1 MLGDSRARLTLLLV
15 ACAPALAGCPL
26 PIARTEATSAPVLGR
41 MVWADG
47 TPASGLEV
55 AVSTGYGKTP
65 CSSPMVRATINEFGT
80 FLLPGTEKHY
90 ATTWFIPNLDRGAPR
105 YHLCVTVRDTL
116 RLAYTGYGSLSE
128 TADRDSVTCVVWELK
143 DSPRVSCAGRAKHA
157 VVAGGHWVDTVGGG
171 GEGKGGEGFYR
182 LFLTE
187 EPTRVKGY
195 DKDKPQDR
203 SFVYVQWVE
212 PRGAGAAEGTAPP
225 YRIRTTLSLPYDRN
239 KVWTI
244 QDVRVWRRE
253 GRWMAG
259 LEGYKHA
266 FMNDMARAELVFE
279 LGPPGQATMVAGP

>member
-15 ACAPALAGCPL
+15 ACAPAVAGCPL
-26 PIARTEATSAPVLGR
+26 PIARTEATSAPVVGSI
-41 MVWADG
+41 VWADG

-65 CSSPMVRATINEFGT
+65 CSSPLLRATSDAAGMFR
-80 FLLPGTEKHY
+80 LAGTEKHY
-90 ATTWFIPNLDRGAPR
+90 TTTWFVPNLDRFAPSYR
-105 YHLCVTVRDTL
+105 LCATVRDTL
-116 RLAYTGYGSLSE
+116 RPMYAGYGSLRQF
-128 TADRDSVTCVVWELK
+128 ADPDSVTCVVWETA
-143 DSPRVSCAGRAKHA
+143 DSPRVSCAGRVQHA
-157 VVAGGHWVDTVGGG
+157 VVTGGHWIDTAGG
-171 GEGKGGEGFYR
+171 GGEGFYR

-195 DKDKPQDR
+195 DKNKPQDR

-212 PRGAGAAEGTAPP
+212 PRAAGAAEGAAPP
-225 YRIRTTLSLPYDRN
+225 YRIRAIVSLPYDRN

-244 QDVRVWRRE
+244 QDVRLWRRE

-266 FMNDMARAELVFE
+266 FMNDMARTELVFE